1 MECMQIQGL
10 SDSSSSDSESDVS
23 MLETTNSSCTTAE
36 QSNDEP
42 LINEN
47 DLYEK
52 YKEALKLLQASDYD
66 KSENL
71 LKELLSTKLLNI
83 VINTIN
89 IHLFI

>member
-10 SDSSSSDSESDVS
+10 SDSSSSDSEDDVS
-23 MLETTNSSCTTAE
+23 VLETTSTSCSTE

-52 YKEALKLLQASDYD
+52 YKEALKLLQANDYD

-71 LKELLSTKLLNI
+71 LKELLNTKLLNI
-83 VINTIN
+83 VI
-89 IHLFI
+89 